1 MGGFATCR
9 ISLRPPSW
17 PRDLPPAE
25 RTVDPLHLVGH
36 RGEWYLLCW
45 SHHHSEV
52 RIYALNRIQGARVR
66 TERFR
71 PPDNFRPE
79 DYIDPSFGVFV
90 NESAVDVAIRF
101 FGDAASTIR
110 ERQWHPEQA
119 IDTQPDGSVIVRF
132 RTNQQS
138 QVLFWVSQR
147 GPQAEILEPKELR
160 ERAREWFESASE
172 RYRE

>member
-1 MGGFATCR
+1 M
-9 ISLRPPSW
+9 
-17 PRDLPPAE
+17 
-25 RTVDPLHLVGH
+25 
-36 RGEWYLLCW
+36 
-45 SHHHSEV
+45 
-52 RIYALNRIQGARVR
+52 
-66 TERFR
+66 
-71 PPDNFRPE
+71 
-79 DYIDPSFGVFV
+79 